1 MSTVAGH
8 MEEERF
14 VVFRLVG
21 EDYAIPIAGV
31 HTVEKIMP
39 ITRVPHAPQF
49 VDGVINLR
57 GEVVPVINL
66 RRRLGLPE
74 ATDCVDAHIVVAL
87 AGEQLVG
94 LIVDEISHVLSLP
107 QTAIQPANQVIGE
120 SNRNFLLGVGK
131 WENGLIIV
139 LDLERVVDPE
149 R

>member
-1 MSTVAGH
+1 MSTAVH
-8 MEEERF
+8 LEEERF
-14 VVFRLVG
+14 VVFRLAG
-21 EDYAIPIAGV
+21 EDYAVTIAGV

-39 ITRVPHAPQF
+39 ITRVPKAPDF

-66 RRRLGLPE
+66 RRRLGLPA
-74 ATDCVDAHIVVAL
+74 ATDDVESHVVVAL

-107 QTAIQPANQVIGE
+107 STAIQPADQVIGE
-120 SNRNFLLGVGK
+120 ANRSFIQGVGK
-131 WENGLIIV
+131 WENGLIII

>member
-1 MSTVAGH
+1 MSTAIH
-8 MEEERF
+8 LEEERF
-14 VVFRLVG
+14 VVFRLAG

-39 ITRVPHAPQF
+39 ITRVPRAPEF

-57 GEVVPVINL
+57 GEAVPVINL
-66 RRRLGLPE
+66 RRRLDLPPARE
-74 ATDCVDAHIVVAL
+74 SGDAHIVVAL

-107 QTAIQPANQVIGE
+107 STAIQTADQVVGEANR
-120 SNRNFLLGVGK
+120 SFLLGVGK
-131 WENGLIIV
+131 WEQGLIII

>member
-1 MSTVAGH
+1 MSAVVH
-8 MEEERF
+8 IEEERF
-14 VVFRLVG
+14 VIFRLAG

-31 HTVEKIMP
+31 HTVEKVMP
-39 ITRVPHAPQF
+39 ITRVPRAPQF

-66 RRRLGLPE
+66 RRRLGLP
-74 ATDCVDAHIVVAL
+74 AAADGVDAHVVVAL

-107 QTAIQPANQVIGE
+107 QAAIQPADQVIGE
-120 SNRNFLLGVGK
+120 ANRSFLLGVGK
-131 WENGLIIV
+131 WENGLIII